1 MKILLTTL
9 NAKYVHSNLAL
20 RYLRAVCPEEEVM
33 IQEYTINDRLD
44 VIAGEI
50 YRTDAAVVGFSCYIW
65 NLAPTL
71 ELVGI
76 LRQVSPSTVIVLGGP
91 EVSYDPAEYVK
102 SAAGADIVVCGE
114 GEETWRELI
123 ASLKGEGLR
132 LDAAPDL
139 SRIKGIAYRSPGGP
153 AVNPPRTL
161 IRDLGSV
168 PSPYTAMDGLENKIA
183 YIESTRGC
191 PFNCQYCLSSTFQG
205 VRYFPLQQTKQ
216 ELERLVG
223 AGVRQIKFVD
233 RTFNCSKTHAMEIMT
248 FLAAWNPPANFHF
261 EISADL
267 LDEEMLGFLKGVPPG
282 LFQFEVGVQSTNPAT
297 LDLIQRRTDLALLEK
312 NVRAISAAGNIM
324 QLVDLIAG
332 LPAED
337 YQSFARSFNTVYS
350 WGPDKLQ
357 LGFLKLLKG
366 SGIRERGA
374 EWGYKFTASPP
385 YRVLANNLL
394 SYADVLKLEIIED
407 MVEKFFNSG
416 RFKHTLSY
424 LIEQFQQDPFACFE
438 ELAGFWRERGY
449 QRLAHSA
456 QALFELLLEFYRR
469 RFSGGE
475 RLFAGLLKLDYLLW
489 NKPVHI
495 PAWFPLEDFPC
506 FKQRA
511 DAFFR
516 AGLPQLLPQVKQVS
530 RRELQRYF
538 HLEPFAPEV
547 LQYLGMLEMAG
558 DGPCLLFYYPG
569 PLLQAL
575 RPGFMPAVI

>member
-20 RYLRAVCPEEEVM
+20 RYLRAACPEEQVL

-44 VIAGEI
+44 VIAGDI
-50 YRTDAAVVGFSCYIW
+50 YRTGASVVGFSCYIW

-76 LRQVSPSTVIVLGGP
+76 LRQVSPSVVIVLGGP

-102 SAAGADIVVCGE
+102 SENGADVVVYGE

-123 ASLKGEGLR
+123 TCLKGAGFR
-132 LDAAPDL
+132 LKGGPDL
-139 SRIKGIAYRSPGGP
+139 SRIEGIAYRSPGGP
-153 AVNPPRTL
+153 AVNPPRDL
-161 IRDLGSV
+161 IRKLEAV
-168 PSPYTAMDGLENKIA
+168 PSPYAALDGLENKIA

-205 VRYFPLQQTKQ
+205 VRYFPLERTKQ

-223 AGVRQIKFVD
+223 TGVRQIKFVD
-233 RTFNCSKTHAMEIMT
+233 RTFNCSKVHAMDIMT
-248 FLAAWNPPANFHF
+248 FLSAWNPPANFHF

-282 LFQFEVGVQSTNPAT
+282 LFQFEVGVQSTNPVA
-297 LDLIQRRTDLALLEK
+297 LELIQRRTDLALLKK
-312 NVRAISAAGNIM
+312 NVRRISSGNNIM
-324 QLVDLIAG
+324 QLLDLIAG
-332 LPAED
+332 LPGED
-337 YQSFARSFNTVYS
+337 YESFARSFNTVYS

-366 SGIRERGA
+366 SGIRERST

-385 YRVLANNLL
+385 YRVLANDIL
-394 SYADVLKLEIIED
+394 SYAQLLKLEVIED

-416 RFKHTLSY
+416 RFKHSLAY
-424 LIEQFQQDPFACFE
+424 LTDRFQHGPFACFE
-438 ELAGFWRERGY
+438 ELAGFWQERGY
-449 QRLAHSA
+449 HRQAHSA
-456 QALFELLLEFYRR
+456 QVLYELLLEFYHH

-475 RLFAGLLKLDYLLW
+475 RLFVGLLKLDYLLW

-506 FKQRA
+506 LKERA
-511 DAFFR
+511 DTFFR
-516 AGLPQLLPQVKQVS
+516 SGLPQVLPQVKQVS
-530 RRELQRYF
+530 RREMQRYF

-547 LQYLGMLEMAG
+547 LEYIGLLEVPG
-558 DGPCLLFYYPG
+558 DTPCLLFYYPG
-569 PLLQAL
+569 PLLKAL
-575 RPGFMPAVI
+575 RPGFMPVVI